1 MSDPTFKN
9 VKLFFLSFRNGA
21 NNSTRDPSSM
31 HYVLLVEVKYFNVLI
46 GNKPVFDQP
55 VKKKREAY
63 EKLVEMSRNGDYT
76 TRKLLDYLYQKYY
89 KLIVIDSSKQ
99 RNTSIPQQVNFVEKL
114 EEDNGAKMFFI
125 TEKKQKLF

>member
-9 VKLFFLSFRNGA
+9 VKLFLLSFRNGA
-21 NNSTRDPSSM
+21 NNSTRDSFSM

>member
-9 VKLFFLSFRNGA
+9 VKLFLLSFTNGA
-21 NNSTRDPSSM
+21 NNSTRDSFSM
-31 HYVLLVEVKYFNVLI
+31 HYVLLVDVKYFNVLL

-55 VKKKREAY
+55 VKKKQEAY

>member
-9 VKLFFLSFRNGA
+9 VKLFLLSFRNGA
-21 NNSTRDPSSM
+21 NNSTRDSFSI

-99 RNTSIPQQVNFVEKL
+99 RNTSIPQQVSFVEKL

>member
-9 VKLFFLSFRNGA
+9 VKLFLLSFRNGA
-21 NNSTRDPSSM
+21 NNSTRDSFSM

-63 EKLVEMSRNGDYT
+63 EKLVEMSRNGNYT

>member
-9 VKLFFLSFRNGA
+9 VKLFLLSFKNGA
-21 NNSTRDPSSM
+21 NNSTRDSFSM

-125 TEKKQKLF
+125 TEKKQKPF

>member
-9 VKLFFLSFRNGA
+9 VKLFLLSFKNGA
-21 NNSTRDPSSM
+21 NNSTRDSFSM